1 VDTASDTVTVQ
12 RTSTPLAMTWLAC
25 RRCSDDSC
33 CRRPYLQRRQHTMV
47 RDPMHDPYGTRHKDN
62 DVCGTR
68 REGQLLTQR
77 LPSNHQSVLQTSQG
91 P

>member
-1 VDTASDTVTVQ
+1 
-12 RTSTPLAMTWLAC
+12 M
-25 RRCSDDSC
+25 
-33 CRRPYLQRRQHTMV
+33 Y
-47 RDPMHDPYGTRHKDN
+47 DPHGTHHNDN

-91 P
+91 TWAGPYVREKDYYISVNYGERNGRHA